1 MLKPGLLVKVT
12 LTLLVLASLY
22 WLARVGVADFIRL
35 RPCAYIDSLG
45 KGSVQLDPVTLDQSR
60 ELLLLART
68 WDPGNPVVPEYLAQ
82 TDFILAQMLNFN
94 PALQADFLRKAI
106 VNFDLAIALRPNSA
120 YLWAAR
126 MTTGDWLLQLNRK
139 LALPVD
145 RVELARVELSL
156 KRAAILDPWNPSV
169 LRQIVTVGKLRL
181 LDFEPE
187 SRLQVEEA
195 ITRAKQMGVNI

>member
-1 MLKPGLLVKVT
+1 M
-12 LTLLVLASLY
+12 
-22 WLARVGVADFIRL
+22 
-35 RPCAYIDSLG
+35 
-45 KGSVQLDPVTLDQSR
+45 VQLDPVTLDQSR
-60 ELLLLART
+60 ALLLLART

-82 TDFILAQMLNFN
+82 TDFILAQMLGFN

-106 VNFDLAIALRPNSA
+106 VNLDLAITLRPNSA

-145 RVELARVELSL
+145 HEELARVEFAL
-156 KRAAILDPWNPSV
+156 KRAAILDPWGPSV
-169 LRQIVTVGKLRL
+169 LRQVVTVGKLRL
-181 LDFEPE
+181 LDFQQE

-195 ITRAKQMGVNI
+195 ITRAKQMRINM